1 MVSDEIRNEIW
12 QDFLDVTRLVR
23 YYGALSDRYKRN
35 YNIVRVLLF
44 AAATSGIAAFLDALP
59 PIAQLISGVGIALII
74 AWDFVSDYRRK
85 AAVLHAIR
93 LQCGELENEWRALW
107 RSVDDGTIANEEA
120 LKKNRQLLQRITSL
134 IGNAGYADI
143 REDHKLNETQ
153 AADAYK
159 FMEER
164 YAQPPPPPPP
174 PRPQ

>member
-12 QDFLDVTRLVR
+12 QDFLDITRLVR

-59 PIAQLISGVGIALII
+59 SIAQLISGVGIALII

>member
-1 MVSDEIRNEIW
+1 MVSDEIRNEVW

-74 AWDFVSDYRRK
+74 AWDFVSDYGRK

-93 LQCGELENEWRALW
+93 LQCGELENEWHALW

-120 LKKNRQLLQRITSL
+120 LKKNRQLLQKITSL
-134 IGNAGYADI
+134 TGNAGYADI
-143 REDHKLNETQ
+143 REDHKLNEIQ
-153 AADAYK
+153 AANAYK
-159 FMEER
+159 TMEER
-164 YAQPPPPPPP
+164 YAHKSISTQA
-174 PRPQ
+174 

>member
-120 LKKNRQLLQRITSL
+120 TKKNRQLLQRITSL